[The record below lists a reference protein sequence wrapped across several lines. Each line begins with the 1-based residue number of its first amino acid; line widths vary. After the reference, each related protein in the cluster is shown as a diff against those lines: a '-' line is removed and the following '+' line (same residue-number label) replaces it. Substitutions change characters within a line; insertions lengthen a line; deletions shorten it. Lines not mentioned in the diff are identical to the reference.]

1 MMSTH
6 QLIPIL
12 LTLAWLAPLAGMAVA
27 WVAGRLAISRRSRLP
42 AWFAIGSM
50 GVSLALAL
58 AALAVWWSTPSDLP
72 VTGGAV
78 VSGGT
83 YDTPLAD
90 GAAGASAI
98 VGTYYEIGAFGS
110 LLLALDYY
118 IDGLTLLMFAV
129 VTLVSTAV
137 HVFAVAYMR
146 EGQPD
151 DDWEEAIAAE
161 GKELTPLQAIH
172 DAQPTLY
179 SPQLPR
185 FFALLQF
192 FTFAMLGLIL
202 AGNLLQM
209 FVFWELVGA
218 ASYLLIGFHFERPY
232 AAVAS
237 TKAFVMNRIGDAGFL
252 IGMMILWTAFGTLTF
267 GERFS
272 PKVMEAGEESL
283 LEDAETIR
291 PGLFTLAEHELS
303 SGERVAPT
311 GSGRSLA
318 VDSGIA
324 ASNRDIPRWW
334 IFAAGL
340 LLFAGCVGKSAQ
352 LPLATWLPDAMAGP
366 TPVSALVHSATMVA
380 AGVYLIGRLYV
391 VFLPDVLLIIAYVGA
406 ATLVYGATC
415 AVFQSDLKR
424 ILAYST
430 ISQLGYMMLA
440 LGVGGREAGLF
451 HLVTHAFFKSL
462 LFLAAG
468 SVIVACHHVQDLS
481 QLGGLRKKMPLTAL
495 TALVGVIAIA
505 GLAVPWV
512 RVLGE
517 PIAFSGYHSKDSILA
532 AALYYTEKHPEHSL
546 LFLVPLLTAGLTA
559 FYMFRFWLLAFAGE
573 PRDPQVH
580 KHAREAS
587 PLLTG
592 PLVVLAVL
600 AAFVAIGGESGM
612 LYRLLGAASNH
623 AHAAT
628 HAQAHATAAFW
639 GLVVGLTGTVA
650 ACLFYGLRE
659 VRLQPAEMSPAQQR
673 FFVFGWHLDTL
684 YQHLV
689 VRPLQGLALLAAWC
703 DRRILDGFLHGFSR
717 FVTSVARAERFV
729 DERIV
734 DGFVNGLA
742 DTTYAVG
749 QSLRTIQTG
758 QLRQYVVALAVAAVA
773 LFALAMLLL
782 PRLTL

>member
-1 MMSTH
+1 MSTN
-6 QLIPIL
+6 LIIPIL
-12 LTLAWLAPLAGMAVA
+12 LTLAWLAPLVGMVVA
-27 WVAGRLAISRRSRLP
+27 WTAGRLAISRRSRLP
-42 AWFAIGSM
+42 AWCAIGAM
-50 GVSLALAL
+50 GVSLNLALAALVVWWWKSPDAPAAGPSPISGVFYEAGAFGSLALAL
-58 AALAVWWSTPSDLP
+58 
-72 VTGGAV
+72 
-78 VSGGT
+78 
-83 YDTPLAD
+83 
-90 GAAGASAI
+90 
-98 VGTYYEIGAFGS
+98 E
-110 LLLALDYY
+110 YY

-129 VTLVSTAV
+129 VTTISTAV

-146 EGQPD
+146 EGLPD
-151 DDWEEAIAAE
+151 DDWEEAIEAE
-161 GKELTPLQAIH
+161 GENLTPLQAIH

-232 AAVAS
+232 AAVAA

-272 PKVMEAGEESL
+272 PPVAANSEESL
-283 LEDAETIR
+283 LGETETIH
-291 PGLFTLAEHELS
+291 PGLFALAEHELS
-303 SGERVAPT
+303 GDGGAAVADT
-311 GSGRSLA
+311 WRSLA
-318 VDSGIA
+318 VDSAVA
-324 ASNRDIPRWW
+324 ASDRESPRWW
-334 IFAAGL
+334 LVAAGL

-380 AGVYLIGRLYV
+380 AGVYLIGRMYV
-391 VFLPDVLLIIAYVGA
+391 VFLPDVLLVIAYVGA

-415 AVFQSDLKR
+415 AVFQTDLKR

-481 QLGGLRKKMPLTAL
+481 QMGGLRKKMPLTAY
-495 TALVGVIAIA
+495 TALVGVIAIG

-512 RVLGE
+512 HVFGE
-517 PIAFSGYHSKDSILA
+517 PVAFSGYHSKDSILA
-532 AALYYTEKHPEHSL
+532 AALHYTEKHPEHSL
-546 LFLVPLLTAGLTA
+546 LFIVPLLTAGLTA
-559 FYMFRFWLLAFAGE
+559 FYMFRFWLLAFAGA

-580 KHAREAS
+580 KHAREGS
-587 PLLTG
+587 PMLTW

-600 AAFVAIGGESGM
+600 AAFVAIGGETGI
-612 LYRLLGAASNH
+612 LFRLLGDSPEGALAV
-623 AHAAT
+623 AHG
-628 HAQAHATAAFW
+628 QAHETAAFW
-639 GLVVGLTGTVA
+639 GLVLGLSGTFA
-650 ACLFYGLRE
+650 ALLFYGLRD
-659 VRLQPAEMSPAQQR
+659 VRLQPAEMSPVQQR
-673 FFVFGWHLDTL
+673 FFVFGWHLDRL
-684 YQHLV
+684 YDHLIV
-689 VRPLQGLALLAAWC
+689 KPLRGLAAIAAWC
-703 DRRILDGFLHGFSR
+703 DQKLLDGFLHGFSR
-717 FVTSVARAERFV
+717 FVVSVARAERFV

-734 DGFVNGLA
+734 DGLVNWLA
-742 DTTYAVG
+742 DTTYALG
-749 QSLRTIQTG
+749 QSLRMVQTG

-782 PRLTL
+782 PRITFST